1 MIYVCFFFKSQYQHF
16 MQRLEETKNILFTR
30 ERQAQREIRRFHENI
45 LDIKIHICAVKIPF
59 LEVYWDN

>member
-1 MIYVCFFFKSQYQHF
+1 